1 MSHAKHV
8 TEDKR
13 MNLKDIYLRS
23 DAVTHFRVRDAEWGG
38 ELRSEIRMVVGLT
51 HQTVGARLPA
61 IASQDQHSCADR
73 PMFRGQA
80 RSYNV
85 LRSLMQLQ

>member
-8 TEDKR
+8 TENKR
-13 MNLKDIYLRS
+13 LNLKDIYLWS
-23 DAVTHFRVRDAEWGG
+23 DAGRHFRVRDAEWGG
-38 ELRSEIRMVVGLT
+38 EFRSEIRMVVGLA

-61 IASQDQHSCADR
+61 IVAARSHICAVR
-73 PMFRGQA
+73 PIFRGQA
-80 RSYNV
+80 RSYKG